1 MQSSTQHTASTQR
14 GKASPRSSAVPRSRR
29 SRQCMCVLVSLAA
42 MSLVACKPE
51 TKVVNYKPFFTGLEN
66 AQHGEA
72 PVVGQR
78 SKGLDPR
85 AGAAAPRADGGE
97 FDAGRNE
104 VVYPDGTVT
113 LVMRTP
119 GQLMAQIERLMA
131 EEDEVLFAEQVLSAA
146 TRADF
151 AARGVEPTQALAM
164 IHERRAD
171 VRRLFRQLP
180 LAENTPQA
188 IYEVI
193 GPNIFR
199 LRVTGTAARAIAIA
213 AEDSKAKL
221 KPWMGLDVVLEAD
234 GNYRLRWFF

>member
-1 MQSSTQHTASTQR
+1 MAHR
-14 GKASPRSSAVPRSRR
+14 RWPRLA
-29 SRQCMCVLVSLAA
+29 LAA
-42 MSLVACKPE
+42 ALSWALVAGCKRE
-51 TKVVNYKPFFTGLEN
+51 TKVVDYKPFFTGLEG

-104 VVYPDGTVT
+104 IVYPDGTVT

-119 GQLMAQIERLMA
+119 GQLMAQIERMMA
-131 EEDEVLFAEQVLSAA
+131 EEDEILFAEQVLSAA

-151 AARGVEPTQALAM
+151 AARGVETTQALAM
-164 IHERRAD
+164 IQERRGD

-199 LRVTGTAARAIAIA
+199 LRVTGTAARAIAMA

-221 KPWMGLDVVLEAD
+221 KPWMGLDVVLEPD

>member
-1 MQSSTQHTASTQR
+1 MAHR
-14 GKASPRSSAVPRSRR
+14 RWPRLA
-29 SRQCMCVLVSLAA
+29 LAA
-42 MSLVACKPE
+42 ALSWALVAGCKRQ
-51 TKVVNYKPFFTGLEN
+51 TKVVDYKPFFTGLEG

-104 VVYPDGTVT
+104 IVYPDGTVT

-119 GQLMAQIERLMA
+119 GQLMAQIERMMA
-131 EEDEVLFAEQVLSAA
+131 EEDEILFAEQVLSAG

-151 AARGVEPTQALAM
+151 AARGVETTQALAM
-164 IHERRAD
+164 IQERRGD

-199 LRVTGTAARAIAIA
+199 LRVTGTAARAIAMA

-221 KPWMGLDVVLEAD
+221 KPWMGLDVVLEPD